1 MNNTKETSDN
11 KGRLPF
17 YVKTMFI
24 SAKTLYSFISKNYQ
38 S

>member
-1 MNNTKETSDN
+1 MNNTNETTDN
-11 KGRLPF
+11 KGRLPY
-17 YVKTMFI
+17 YVKIVFI